1 MIYYEDLLTA
11 KYKPHGRGENGY
23 YDCYGIVL
31 ECCRRAGKKL
41 IDPFKKYIHL
51 PVGAELPYI
60 NDYNNIREIKAPKAD
75 TVAECK
81 VGANLHAAY
90 MLTSALALHINEHG
104 CRVTHIRAL
113 NPIHFY
119 EVLDNESE
127 FN

>member
-1 MIYYEDLLTA
+1 MINYNDLLA
-11 KYKPHGRGENGY
+11 APYKPHGRGDGG
-23 YDCYGIVL
+23 YDCYGLVL
-31 ECCRRAGKKL
+31 ECCRRAGTPLK
-41 IDPFKKYIHL
+41 DPFIKYEHL

-90 MLTSALALHINEHG
+90 MLTPALALHINEHG

-113 NPIHFY
+113 NAIRFY

-127 FN
+127 LN

>member
-11 KYKPHGRGENGY
+11 KYKPHGRGEDGY
-23 YDCYGIVL
+23 YDCYGLVL

-51 PVGAELPYI
+51 PVGAELPT
-60 NDYNNIREIKAPKAD
+60 P
-75 TVAECK
+75 
-81 VGANLHAAY
+81 
-90 MLTSALALHINEHG
+90 ALALHINEHG

-113 NPIHFY
+113 NAIRFY

-127 FN
+127 LN